1 MRATS
6 QIVRPMQAVDGADSS
21 TRNGFELGCVAIAAP
36 GEQIVAKY
44 FPGAAIA
51 TQPSSK
57 PFRVLLSA
65 PSTACFGRT
74 IWDVARMQSAGGMRL
89 VNDADPS
96 QVYFD
101 AA

>member
-1 MRATS
+1 MRLT
-6 QIVRPMQAVDGADSS
+6 
-21 TRNGFELGCVAIAAP
+21 

-65 PSTACFGRT
+65 PSTACIGRT

-89 VNDADPS
+89 GYDADPS
-96 QVYFD
+96 HVYFD
-101 AA
+101 AAVNQPLRVATYRSTLIAIDQWFGTRVYCFE